1 MERARI
7 AELKNNLSRYL
18 AHVRA
23 GGTVLVLERD
33 RPVAQI
39 VPLGP
44 DASPASHRAD
54 RLARLEHRGLV
65 RRGTGTLPPWL
76 GRRKRPKLRG
86 SVLRELLAQREE
98 GW

>member
-44 DASPASHRAD
+44 DASHASHRAD
-54 RLARLEHRGLV
+54 RLGRLEHRGLV
-65 RRGTGTLPPWL
+65 RRGTGTL
-76 GRRKRPKLRG
+76 
-86 SVLRELLAQREE
+86 
-98 GW
+98 